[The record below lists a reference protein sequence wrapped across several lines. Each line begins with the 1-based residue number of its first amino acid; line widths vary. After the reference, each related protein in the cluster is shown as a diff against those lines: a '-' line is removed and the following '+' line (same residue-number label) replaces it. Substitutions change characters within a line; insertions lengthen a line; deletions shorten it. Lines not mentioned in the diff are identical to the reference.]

1 MMEVSSNNEW
11 IVEDEEPCS
20 SDDPNWPDG
29 DAGDKEY
36 LDVAV
41 INNIGIEN
49 EDKDGVLAVKKQRVD
64 GSSPTMQKGKGIGI
78 ATKVVGIKD
87 YADLE
92 DANIVLEEDDLV
104 VLG

>member
-1 MMEVSSNNEW
+1 MRRKAGMMNPISLEVTSDNES

-20 SDDPNWPDG
+20 QDDPNWPDG
-29 DAGDKEY
+29 DDGDREY
-36 LDVAV
+36 LDVAA
-41 INNIGIEN
+41 INNI
-49 EDKDGVLAVKKQRVD
+49 V
-64 GSSPTMQKGKGIGI
+64 PTVQKGKGKGIGI
-78 ATKVVGIKD
+78 AAKVVGIKD